1 MMKYF
6 FCLLLSYSLNVVA
19 DDTQDLVKLLAD
31 YKTIQ
36 GDFAQSLKD
45 SKGEVIQ
52 QSSGIFTVKAPG
64 FFLWDTQEPFPQLL
78 VSNLQDIW
86 LYDADLEQVTIRPY
100 SQNVDQSPAL
110 LLSGNVEKISQTY
123 YIKKV
128 KSIDN
133 NEVTKTDRAAAIS
146 SDFILTPKQ
155 TNSVFLE
162 LRLGFVDNIIQQMT
176 LADSLGQ
183 TTRFSF
189 NNIVLNQLI
198 NESIF
203 KFSIPAG
210 VDVLIDN

>member
-1 MMKYF
+1 M
-6 FCLLLSYSLNVVA
+6 
-19 DDTQDLVKLLAD
+19 
-31 YKTIQ
+31 
-36 GDFAQSLKD
+36 
-45 SKGEVIQ
+45 
-52 QSSGIFTVKAPG
+52 
-64 FFLWDTQEPFPQLL
+64 
-78 VSNLQDIW
+78 SNLQDIW

>member
-133 NEVTKTDRAAAIS
+133 NEVTKTDRAVAIS